1 MLCRPLLQ
9 VSVALP
15 TKENMHI
22 VQVISVEISPQGI
35 KFNSITVP
43 LSKLAEMV
51 LTLTTEESTA

>member
-1 MLCRPLLQ
+1 M
-9 VSVALP
+9 SVALP